1 MAKQARTWGIFVAQ
15 LALSIYF
22 IVTAICLITKI
33 GSSFSSAEIT
43 AVTALFG
50 NAAPFINVLIG
61 ILLGAC
67 GIMFAFKSFGIDFG
81 KVDDYLKYFIIV
93 LWILITITTLIFYI
107 KEWTSILVL
116 HWLLVLAKNAL
127 IIGAI
132 LTIKNG
138 K

>member
-15 LALSIYF
+15 LALAIYF
-22 IVTAICLITKI
+22 LVTAICLITRI
-33 GSSFSSAEIT
+33 GSSISSAEIA
-43 AVTALFG
+43 AVTELFG
-50 NAAPFINVLIG
+50 KAAPFLNVLIG
-61 ILLGAC
+61 IILAAC
-67 GIMFAFKSFGIDFG
+67 GIMFAFKAFGIDFD
-81 KVDDYLKYFIIV
+81 KVDDYIKYVTIV
-93 LWILITITTLIFYI
+93 LWIIITVITLIFYI

-132 LTIKNG
+132 LTVKNG